1 MKKLL
6 ENYPSLTVS
15 ESFFGLN
22 QTVIA
27 GALFG
32 SLAHEDRKLLAN
44 HISNKLQGHIQGR
57 IIKLKVSW
65 SKIHGAT
72 EQESVS
78 VNLIRCQKEDY
89 EDICKALQVIYGKDS
104 ANQDYTCPQMKFIP
118 MPVIKSIIAT
128 TNTFICKQQH
138 FEKNTMTFSIRN
150 LRPPDTIIHYKDME
164 DSKEYDL
171 TVWEIFQNLMNKTET
186 WYIAF
191 IRTKEKW
198 GAI

>member
-1 MKKLL
+1 LQSLTVKKLL
-6 ENYPSLTVS
+6 ANYPSLTVT

-128 TNTFICKQQH
+128 TNTFIRKQQH

-150 LRPPDTIIHYKDME
+150 FYVHQTSSFTTR
-164 DSKEYDL
+164 
-171 TVWEIFQNLMNKTET
+171 T
-186 WYIAF
+186 WRILKSM
-191 IRTKEKW
+191 T
-198 GAI
+198 